1 MVGYE
6 FFESLELEENAP
18 RVREEVIELLRAPL
32 CPAQRTTV
40 ILAPDQLSLQI
51 HETVGH
57 PTELDRVLR
66 MEASFAGTSFLSPEM
81 EGRFRYGSEVV
92 NVVADAT
99 CPRGLGSFGYDDEG
113 VLAQRISI
121 IREGIFSGFLSTR
134 ETSYRMEG
142 EAMAQCGQSAGTTS
156 PLSV

>member
-1 MVGYE
+1 MDVTITKLMHACLLVEANGKRILLDPGIFTHQDERFDLSMVEG
-6 FFESLELEENAP
+6 
-18 RVREEVIELLRAPL
+18 V
-32 CPAQRTTV
+32 
-40 ILAPDQLSLQI
+40 
-51 HETVGH
+51 
-57 PTELDRVLR
+57 DRVLR